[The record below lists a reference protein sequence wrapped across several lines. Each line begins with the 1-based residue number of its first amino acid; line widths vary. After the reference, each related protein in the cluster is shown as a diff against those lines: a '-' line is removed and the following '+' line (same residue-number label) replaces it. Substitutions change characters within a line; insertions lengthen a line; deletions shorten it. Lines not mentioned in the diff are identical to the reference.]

1 MTCSPA
7 DCPFWG
13 LRSGAGAPT
22 GCGAEPREANLVDVF
37 AENASFELQNYRV
50 TPCPEASRGIGG
62 CAPEPGGLDG
72 ASGVAYAF
80 VYIVE
85 SVKGFLPTP
94 LESDRAC
101 GARSPRVSSMLGA
114 DITESLDEVYQPL
127 SP

>member
-1 MTCSPA
+1 M
-7 DCPFWG
+7 
-13 LRSGAGAPT
+13 
-22 GCGAEPREANLVDVF
+22 DVF

-94 LESDRAC
+94 PESDRAW
-101 GARSPRVSSMLGA
+101 GPVAGVSSMLGA